1 VPACLSLPSSP
12 LMNLDAHTLETLQ
25 NARSRLLHTN
35 PQPPPS
41 SKSPKQRPASAR
53 HVTQSAGSSPEFLNR
68 QRPRSAKERDG
79 DGMLPVDFSKDLG
92 TDMAW
97 QRVSHWLKLLAQNE
111 GMDQTSFLRSTTS
124 SFLATSYPG
133 ISHARPNSATQPK
146 IVQRHAHLQQQVTE
160 STLQLQTLQAR
171 KITKMEIEIASL
183 KDEVERLRANEDGTA
198 PAKDGT
204 SMRVVFEEQLA
215 KSKRTCEA
223 LMKEQTQL
231 RKQLDAAQELQNT
244 MAAAVDGYKVQIA
257 QLNRKLELDSQRMR
271 SSPAGKSLAASEAKI
286 AEAFDSNAH
295 LLQQIKQLQARLD
308 EQQQQLQFEAQRK
321 QTLQKDAAAAA
332 AAAERQIETLRQQ
345 NSQLQVQLQQLQTS
359 SIASLAT
366 APSDAPLAVLN
377 SELVQLVETRGAA
390 IAALQSEM
398 AAAVESSLGAMAA
411 DTISKERKRIEPHVT
426 SLVQAVRT
434 SEGRVQQLQ
443 EQLKET
449 QDQLLQLQHS
459 VMVTNLTQSQ
469 GSRRPSS
476 ASSRGSIAPIPETEA
491 AARLLQ
497 SQTDMLKMQVKEL
510 ESELR
515 QVRQEV
521 IASRADA
528 EALGV
533 QLHAAKREASD
544 NEALV
549 SSLKAMSKG
558 DGSALSTA
566 AEIAGLK
573 QELARCQDSVKQLK
587 DQEAASAQ
595 TISSLEHELE
605 AKMDQI
611 DVLKGQIMSSLLK
624 NREVAL
630 EAEAVQNELRD
641 KEQELRSMQNYISSL
656 ETEGGGGEGGF
667 LLAEAERLRA
677 EGEFTVV
684 SRQLLMPCCFRRF
697 INLHD
702 NTTPCS
708 DNIWSVDYANE
719 RRMESEYNAAE
730 LQVTLGNLEL
740 ELSNSKQAL
749 QLSEQELRELLATQE
764 LTIEQRCHSV
774 QALLQHLRVELE
786 STKEELASSGGR
798 RAWAAVQHALC

>member
-1 VPACLSLPSSP
+1 
-12 LMNLDAHTLETLQ
+12 
-25 NARSRLLHTN
+25 
-35 PQPPPS
+35 
-41 SKSPKQRPASAR
+41 
-53 HVTQSAGSSPEFLNR
+53 
-68 QRPRSAKERDG
+68 
-79 DGMLPVDFSKDLG
+79 
-92 TDMAW
+92 
-97 QRVSHWLKLLAQNE
+97 
-111 GMDQTSFLRSTTS
+111 
-124 SFLATSYPG
+124 
-133 ISHARPNSATQPK
+133 
-146 IVQRHAHLQQQVTE
+146 
-160 STLQLQTLQAR
+160 
-171 KITKMEIEIASL
+171 
-183 KDEVERLRANEDGTA
+183 
-198 PAKDGT
+198 
-204 SMRVVFEEQLA
+204 
-215 KSKRTCEA
+215 
-223 LMKEQTQL
+223 
-231 RKQLDAAQELQNT
+231 

-295 LLQQIKQLQARLD
+295 LLQQIKQLQARFD
-308 EQQQQLQFEAQRK
+308 EQQQQLQLEAQQK
-321 QTLQKDAAAAA
+321 QTLQKGAEAAT

-345 NSQLQVQLQQLQTS
+345 NSQLQEQLQQLQRS
-359 SIASLAT
+359 SIACLAA

-398 AAAVESSLGAMAA
+398 ATAVESSLGTMAA
-411 DTISKERKRIEPHVT
+411 DVISKERKRIEPHVT
-426 SLVQAVRT
+426 SLVQAVRS

-459 VMVTNLTQSQ
+459 VMVANLTQSQ

-476 ASSRGSIAPIPETEA
+476 ASSRGTIAPIPETEA

-497 SQTDMLKMQVKEL
+497 GQTDVLKMQVKEL

-515 QVRQEV
+515 QLRQDL

-544 NEALV
+544 NQALV
-549 SSLKAMSKG
+549 SSLKAMSKR
-558 DGSALSTA
+558 DGSAVSTA
-566 AEIAGLK
+566 TEIASLK
-573 QELARCQDSVKQLK
+573 QELARSQDSVKQLK

-595 TISSLEHELE
+595 ALSSLEHELE

-656 ETEGGGGEGGF
+656 ETEGAGGEGGF

-677 EGEFTVV
+677 EGEFTAV
-684 SRQLLMPCCFRRF
+684 SRLLFMPCCYCRF
-697 INLHD
+697 ISLCDDVALCSHNL
-702 NTTPCS
+702 
-708 DNIWSVDYANE
+708 WSVDYANE

-730 LQVTLGNLEL
+730 LQVTLEKLEL
-740 ELSNSKQAL
+740 ELNDAKEARQ
-749 QLSEQELRELLATQE
+749 QSEQQLRELLATQE
-764 LTIEQRCHSV
+764 HSIEQRCHSV
-774 QALLQHLRVELE
+774 QTLLERVQVELE
-786 STKEELASSGGR
+786 STKEELASSGERLPGLLCR
-798 RAWAAVQHALC
+798 PSCDTVCCRGGVRVRPQQHGTFAQEEQQVTSSLVTLSLIS